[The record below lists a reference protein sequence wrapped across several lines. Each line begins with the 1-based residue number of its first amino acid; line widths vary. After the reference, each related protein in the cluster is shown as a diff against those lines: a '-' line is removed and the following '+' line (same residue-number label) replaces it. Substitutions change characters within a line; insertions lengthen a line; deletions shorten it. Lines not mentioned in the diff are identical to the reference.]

1 VTADRKENNRPV
13 GCYETN
19 FSSNRVH
26 NRLRLGVSLRSV
38 LGLLVVLGSGR
49 AAAERAIVVELAGP
63 QAFDAGELTAA
74 VRVRV
79 APDGGRI
86 QLRVS
91 RSGDGVLVETRGATR
106 SVVLGDRRGA
116 DAARLVALAASDLL
130 FDDLAQSPT
139 VEPRAPGFT
148 IAALGT
154 VAAGDSGSLAV
165 ATIDLTLPRGA
176 WLATASLGAGQ
187 LIGAGVHASEG
198 IVRLGGGR
206 RIGWLDLTAGVT
218 FVPISVSDGAGDL
231 TMLVGGGVAARL
243 RVPLAERVWLVI
255 AAGADAFATRS
266 EYTSNGTAVAS
277 TPWLAPWVALGVEV
291 AP

>member
-1 VTADRKENNRPV
+1 
-13 GCYETN
+13 
-19 FSSNRVH
+19 
-26 NRLRLGVSLRSV
+26 
-38 LGLLVVLGSGR
+38 
-49 AAAERAIVVELAGP
+49 VVELAGP
-63 QAFDAGELTAA
+63 QAFDAGELTDA

-86 QLRVS
+86 QLRVT
-91 RSGDGVLVETRGATR
+91 RSADGVLVQARGATR
-106 SVVLGDRRGA
+106 AVVLGDRHGA

-130 FDDLAQSPT
+130 FDDLARSPI
-139 VEPRAPGFT
+139 VEPRVPGFT
-148 IAALGT
+148 LAALGT
-154 VAAGDSGSLAV
+154 VAAWDSGSLAV

-187 LIGAGVHASEG
+187 LIGASVHASEG

-218 FVPISVSDGAGDL
+218 LVPISVNDGVGDR
-231 TMLVGGGVAARL
+231 TVLVGGGLAARL
-243 RVPLAERVWLVI
+243 RVPLADSVWLVI

-266 EYTSNGTAVAS
+266 EYTSNGVGLGS
-277 TPWLAPWVALGVEV
+277 TPWLAPWIALGVEV